1 MKTEDLIRALAA
13 DAAPAPAPARQVL
26 PLFLPAILVSLLAVL
41 AVLGARPDLPQA
53 LVSFVPVM
61 RHILSLAV
69 FAFALTAALQL
80 ARPEGRAALWP
91 LALIAAAALGLLLWA
106 YLTTPPEARM
116 TALMGKTTNICLI
129 AIPILSALPTAAL
142 FTALRGGASTRP
154 ALSGALIGLAGGGA
168 GAAVYAIHCTESSP
182 LFYITWYGLAVLAVT
197 AVSALLGPRLLR
209 W

>member
-116 TALMGKTTNICLI
+116 TALMGRTTNICLV

-142 FTALRGGASTRP
+142 FAALRDGASTRP

>member
-13 DAAPAPAPARQVL
+13 DSLAEPEPGRWVL
-26 PLFLPAILVSLLAVL
+26 PLVLPAVLVSLAGVL
-41 AVLGARPDLPQA
+41 LVLGARPDLAQA
-53 LVSFVPVM
+53 MVSFVPVM
-61 RHILSLAV
+61 RPVLSLAL
-69 FAFALTAALQL
+69 FGLALSAALQL

-91 LALIAAAALGLLLWA
+91 LAGVAAAALGLLLWA
-106 YLTTPPEARM
+106 YLTTPAEARM
-116 TALMGKTTNICLI
+116 AALMGRTSNICLI

-142 FTALRGGASTRP
+142 FAALRGGASTRP

-182 LFYITWYGLAVLAVT
+182 LFYVTWYGLAVLAV
-197 AVSALLGPRLLR
+197 AMVSALLGPRLLR

>member
-1 MKTEDLIRALAA
+1 MKTDDLIRALAA

-106 YLTTPPEARM
+106 YLTTPPDARM
-116 TALMGKTTNICLI
+116 TALMGRTTNICLV

-142 FTALRGGASTRP
+142 FAALRDGASTRP

>member
-1 MKTEDLIRALAA
+1 MRTDDLIRALAA
-13 DAAPAPAPARQVL
+13 DAAPAPTPARQVL

-41 AVLGARPDLPQA
+41 AVLGARPDLPLA
-53 LVSFVPVM
+53 LVSFVPAM
-61 RHILSLAV
+61 RHVLSLAV
-69 FAFALTAALQL
+69 FAVALTAALQL

-106 YLTTPPEARM
+106 FLATPPEARLM
-116 TALMGKTTNICLI
+116 ALMGKTTNICLI

-182 LFYITWYGLAVLAVT
+182 LFYVTWYGLAVLAVT

>member
-1 MKTEDLIRALAA
+1 MRTDDLIRALAA

-41 AVLGARPDLPQA
+41 TVLGARPDLPQA
-53 LVSFVPVM
+53 LVSFVPAM
-61 RHILSLAV
+61 RHVLSLAV
-69 FAFALTAALQL
+69 FAVALTAALQL

-106 YLTTPPEARM
+106 YLTTPPEARLM
-116 TALMGKTTNICLI
+116 ALMGKTTNICLI

-182 LFYITWYGLAVLAVT
+182 LFYVTWYGLAVLAVT

>member
-116 TALMGKTTNICLI
+116 TALMGRTTNICLI

>member
-106 YLTTPPEARM
+106 YLTTPSEARM
-116 TALMGKTTNICLI
+116 TALMGRTTNICLV

-142 FTALRGGASTRP
+142 FAALRDGASTRP

>member
-106 YLTTPPEARM
+106 YLTTPPDARM
-116 TALMGKTTNICLI
+116 TALMGRTTNICLV

-142 FTALRGGASTRP
+142 FAALRDGASTRP